1 MKKIWILVSLIMI
14 LFTTY
19 EVAETYAKYVSET
32 TATVDKQAGAW
43 VIKINNID
51 LTSSTGEVK
60 NFSINSLSYNSGD
73 YVLANKFAPSASGYF
88 DIVLDPTGASVA
100 IRYDLT
106 IDFSELSD
114 ISSEMSFD
122 FACKVVNGVEDR
134 NALMRTAANTYT
146 GTISLDDV
154 KNEVST
160 TARFYIKWEDD
171 GTGTNDQADSALGVS
186 GGTLSIPVSVVVSQY
201 SGETI
206 TAYQ

>member
-134 NALMRTAANTYT
+134 NALIRTAANTYT